1 MTMTFITMGGWLATI
16 LFAQGNGE
24 LAPAGTPIC
33 VPLGL
38 IALFLVIFGWYFVQR
53 SWPKGPATPAAHN
66 AHADHAAHEAAP
78 AAAAATVET
87 APPPPPP
94 TPAKPD
100 NLTRIEGIGPKIGR
114 LLNGAGIK
122 TFAELAN
129 TSVATLEKIVQE
141 DAGLEF
147 INPESWPEQAALA
160 AAGDW
165 EALKVL
171 QADLKGGRR
180 Q

>member
-1 MTMTFITMGGWLATI
+1 MIMTFITMGGWLATI
-16 LFAQGNGE
+16 LFAEGNGE

-38 IALFLVIFGWYFVQR
+38 IALFLVIFGWFFVQR
-53 SWPKGPATPAAHN
+53 SWPKGPAAPAAQDD
-66 AHADHAAHEAAP
+66 HADHAAHAAT
-78 AAAAATVET
+78 AAAVVEAT
-87 APPPPPP
+87 APPPPPA
-94 TPAKPD
+94 PAKPD

-122 TFAELAN
+122 TYAELAN
-129 TSVATLEKIVQE
+129 TSVATLERIVQE

-147 INPESWPEQAALA
+147 INPESWPQQAALA

-165 EALKVL
+165 EALKTL

>member
-1 MTMTFITMGGWLATI
+1 MIMTFITMVGWLATI
-16 LFAQGNGE
+16 LFAEGNGE

-38 IALFLVIFGWYFVQR
+38 IALFLVIFGWFFVQR
-53 SWPKGPATPAAHN
+53 SWPKG
-66 AHADHAAHEAAP
+66 EAAP
-78 AAAAATVET
+78 AAPQDHDDHAAPAPAHAAAPAAAEVA
-87 APPPPPP
+87 APPPA
-94 TPAKPD
+94 PAKPD
-100 NLTRIEGIGPKIGR
+100 NLTQIEGIGPKISR
-114 LLNGAGIK
+114 ILNAAGIK

-129 TSVATLEKIVQE
+129 TSVATLQKIIQE

-160 AAGDW
+160 AAGNM
-165 EALKVL
+165 EGLKAL
-171 QADLKGGRR
+171 QEQLKGGRH